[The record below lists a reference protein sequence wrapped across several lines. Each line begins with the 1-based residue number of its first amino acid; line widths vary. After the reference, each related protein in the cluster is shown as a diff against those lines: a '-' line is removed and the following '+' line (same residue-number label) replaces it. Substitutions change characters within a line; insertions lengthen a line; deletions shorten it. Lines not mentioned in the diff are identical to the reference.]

1 MKKLLNHYMGLWMYF
16 LMIGMLGSC
25 SEEEIPGNMQNVPT
39 KKEPYYVTVSL
50 SDEKDADSR
59 MVLYQADKGLKSV
72 WVEGDDF
79 TLINQQDNVA
89 YTFHLSEGEGTSLG
103 RFVCYEGEPVQ
114 HADERWRLFYPA
126 SITSQ
131 EDYDAKI
138 SLLGQVQKGDGNMD
152 HLNERLSMR
161 HQIRHYSDIRLGNTN
176 YQTTFVNPATGRRVT
191 GTTTAS
197 NLRKNVIVKI
207 DASNFPVDMQPVSLD
222 LEVINSNKVTFRS
235 ANNTY
240 VSGNRAWAK
249 ATMELQDFDK
259 DKDLVAYMAQSYKDL
274 VFPAGS
280 VLRLTVTDVSGE
292 NYYSEKHFEV
302 DDTIPGKSLFTL
314 KYSDGWKRGT
324 NYNYRSKDFSD
335 DGNVVQLQKASVENG
350 INVVF
355 MGDGFS
361 DRQISEG
368 LYHSTMLQGYE
379 AFFMEEPYKSFKH
392 FFNIYYVVA
401 VSEQEGCIVQI
412 YPNRT
417 AFKTCFGRESHVE
430 GDNEIVRQYSYKV
443 KELAD
448 VLDDFVTSV
457 VMINSSNDAG
467 TCFMFLPQNTYS
479 SAQGYSVAYF
489 PAMEGFEEMSEVLNH
504 EANGHGFGKLADEYV
519 RESVNFWTDP
529 SLYQDSYGWYMN
541 VDVQS
546 DPSLTLWS
554 EFYTGDY
561 ITKEGIGAYLGAYAV
576 PEIGGYYRP
585 TYNSIMRYNTDGFN
599 APSRKAIYVRM
610 HKLVYGEEWTWED
623 HKDEFL
629 AWDAMFGM
637 PDQPTAA
644 TSSAAPGAYV
654 TNAGSDENEI
664 ITIVEPFVPLAPPVI
679 IEKKP

>member
-25 SEEEIPGNMQNVPT
+25 SEEEIPGNMQNVST

-161 HQIRHYSDIRLGNTN
+161 HLIRHYSDIRLGNKN
-176 YQTTFVNPATGRRVT
+176 YQTTFVNPETGGRLT
-191 GTTTAS
+191 GSTTAS

-207 DASNFPVDMQPVSLD
+207 DVSNLPIDMQPVSLD
-222 LEVINSNKVTFRS
+222 LEVFNSNKVTFRS

-259 DKDLVAYMAQSYKDL
+259 DKDLVAYMAQSYKDM

-280 VLRLTVTDVSGE
+280 RLRLTVTDISGE
-292 NYYSEKHFEV
+292 NYYSEKYFEV

-335 DGNVVQLQKASVENG
+335 DGLVVQLQKASVDNG

-361 DRQISEG
+361 DRQVSDG
-368 LYHSTMLQGYE
+368 LYHEVMMQGYE
-379 AFFMEEPYKSFKH
+379 AFFLEEPYKSFKH
-392 FFNIYYVVA
+392 LFNIYYVVA

-519 RESVNFWTDP
+519 RESVNSWIDP

>member
-1 MKKLLNHYMGLWMYF
+1 MEKVLNHYMGLWMYF

-335 DGNVVQLQKASVENG
+335 DGLVVQLQKASVDNG

-361 DRQISEG
+361 DRQVSDG
-368 LYHSTMLQGYE
+368 LYHEVMMQGYE
-379 AFFMEEPYKSFKH
+379 AFFLEEPYKSFKH

-401 VSEQEGCIVQI
+401 VSEQEGCPEHM
-412 YPNRT
+412 YTRNT
-417 AFKTCFGRESHVE
+417 AFKTYFGPETHVG
-430 GDNEIVRQYSYKV
+430 GDDEIVKQYTYKV
-443 KELAD
+443 P
-448 VLDDFVTSV
+448 VLMDANEDFLTSI
-457 VMINSSNDAG
+457 VMMNSSKHAG
-467 TCFMFLPQNTYS
+467 TCWMHAPQNDYT
-479 SAQGYSVAYF
+479 SAQGYAVGYF
-489 PAMEGFEEMSEVLNH
+489 PAMASFEKMSEVLNH
-504 EANGHGFGKLADEYV
+504 EANGHAFGKLADEYV
-519 RESVNFWTDP
+519 NEVANSCPNVEYYHEEYR
-529 SLYQDSYGWYMN
+529 WYMN
-541 VDVQS
+541 VDTQS
-546 DPSLTLWS
+546 DPALTLWS
-554 EFYTGDY
+554 EFYVGDY
-561 ITKEGIGAYLGAYAV
+561 ITKEGIGAYLGANAAPTYA
-576 PEIGGYYRP
+576 GFYRP
-585 TYNSIMRYNTDGFN
+585 TYNSIMRDNTDGFN
-599 APSRKAIYVRM
+599 APSRKEIYVRM

>member
-1 MKKLLNHYMGLWMYF
+1 MKNFLNHYMGFWMCF
-16 LMIGMLGSC
+16 LMSCMSGSC
-25 SEEEIPGNMQNVPT
+25 SEEEIPSNKQDVPM

-50 SDEKDADSR
+50 DNEGSDGR

-72 WVEGDDF
+72 WVEGDGF
-79 TLINQQDNVA
+79 TLINQKDSVA
-89 YTFHLSEGEGTSLG
+89 YTFELMEGVGTSQG
-103 RFVCYEGEPVQ
+103 VFVCNEGEPVQ

-161 HQIRHYSDIRLGNTN
+161 HQIRHYSDIRLGNSD
-176 YQTTFVNPATGRRVT
+176 YQTTFVNPATGHRVT

-207 DASNFPVDMQPVSLD
+207 DVSNLPVDMQPVSLD
-222 LEVINSNKVTFRS
+222 LEVFNSNKVTFRS

-240 VSGNRAWAK
+240 VSGDRAWAK

-292 NYYSEKHFEV
+292 NYYSEKYFEA

-314 KYSDGWKRGT
+314 KYSDSWKRGI
-324 NYNYRSKDFSD
+324 NYNYRSKDYAD

-361 DRQISEG
+361 DRQVSDG
-368 LYHSTMLQGYE
+368 LYHETMMQGYE
-379 AFFMEEPYKSFKH
+379 AFFLEEPYKSFKH

-401 VSEQEGCIVQI
+401 VSEQEGCTEHV
-412 YPNRT
+412 YTGNT
-417 AFKTCFGRESHVE
+417 AFKTYFGQGSHVG
-430 GDNEIVRQYSYKV
+430 GDNEIVKQYTYKV
-443 KELAD
+443 PALMDANE
-448 VLDDFVTSV
+448 DFLTSI
-457 VMINSSNDAG
+457 VMMNSSKHAG
-467 TCFMFLPQNTYS
+467 TCWMYGPQNDYT
-479 SAQGYSVAYF
+479 SAQGYAVGYF
-489 PAMEGFEEMSEVLNH
+489 PAMVGFEKMSEVLNH

-519 RESVNFWTDP
+519 DETVMSFVEAAY
-529 SLYQDSYGWYMN
+529 YQQYGWYMN
-541 VDVQS
+541 VDMQS
-546 DPSLTLWS
+546 DPSQTLWS

-576 PEIGGYYRP
+576 PESIGYYRP
-585 TYNSIMRYNTDGFN
+585 TYNSIMRDNTEGFN

-610 HKLVYGEEWTWED
+610 HKLVYGEDWTWED

-637 PDQPTAA
+637 PDQPTAEGSTLA
-644 TSSAAPGAYV
+644 SGTHV
-654 TNAGSDENEI
+654 TNTGSDESEI
-664 ITIVEPFVPLAPPVI
+664 ITVIEPFVPLAPPVI
-679 IEKKP
+679 VNDKP